1 MADIDVKPKTRTPAW
16 LWIVLLLIAVALLY
30 FFLRGTGENTDKQ
43 DSGADSSTSILK
55 QGTGERHAA
64 IAYPAIYSAQAA

>member
-1 MADIDVKPKTRTPAW
+1 M
-16 LWIVLLLIAVALLY
+16 Y

-55 QGTGERHAA
+55 KNNFYRQTAVSFNAVNNLRTAW
-64 IAYPAIYSAQAA
+64 